1 MLNLIPAVATLLIIV
16 LISVVLVII
25 VEERPKAAVP
35 IPAKSERKK

>member
-35 IPAKSERKK
+35 IPTESERNK